1 VSRTA
6 TSPSSAPEHP
16 PAPDQ
21 APTSASIPSRSPR
34 EALRVGAGGIL
45 GGIATLVLLALGVIV
60 VGAWHLTQGTSGIGL
75 GDLLAYLTGGA
86 DTVGGVA
93 IADLLTASRLPRLLA
108 GVAVGV
114 ALGSAGALLQSV
126 SRNALASPD
135 TLAVTAGSYF
145 ALSLVAA
152 LGLAVPLWASSGV
165 AFVGGLLAAAVVLA
179 LAGGAAS
186 STTRLILAG
195 SAVAMALQSGTS
207 MLLILFQAETTGLYA
222 WGSGSLSQLNL
233 TASLRA
239 LPVIAVVL
247 LLALLLSR
255 RLDVL
260 GLGDDAASG
269 LGVPVRS
276 TRVIA
281 VLAAVLLSS
290 TAVTVA
296 GPIAFVGLGA
306 PVLARLLGGVVRSL
320 NRHLLLIP
328 ASGLIGALVVL
339 LADAVVRAI
348 LGPQGATAV
357 PTGIPTALLG
367 AIIIILLARRL
378 PDSGSRVPPP
388 QARTSLRSRRQVV
401 IVLAASGAA
410 LLGIA
415 LLGLLAGSLWL
426 RTGDLALWV
435 QGDAPS
441 LVARALGE
449 RVPRMTAAVL
459 AGAALALAGCVV
471 QSTVRN
477 PLAEP
482 GLLGITAGAGL
493 GAVIVV
499 TALGGSRPLMIGFA
513 VAAGLAT
520 FAVIAL
526 LAWRGGLAPERFVLV
541 GIGVGYA
548 MSSLTTF
555 LLLQANAW
563 DTPRIL
569 TWLSGT
575 TYGRTLSDVVPVLVV
590 LAIAVP
596 VMLSLHRE
604 LDLLAIDE
612 DSPRLLGVRL
622 QRTRVL
628 VLGLAAVLAAIS
640 VVAVGV
646 VGFVG
651 LVAPHLARSLVG
663 GRHLRSIPVAML
675 LGGMLVGLA
684 DALGRSLIA
693 PAQVPAGLLV
703 SLIGAPYFVWLL
715 WRSRV

>member
-1 VSRTA
+1 MTSVA
-6 TSPSSAPEHP
+6 TD
-16 PAPDQ
+16 PAP
-21 APTSASIPSRSPR
+21 APSGSARRAPR
-34 EALRVGAGGIL
+34 LGAGGIL
-45 GGIATLVLLALGVIV
+45 GGVAALVLLGIAVVL
-60 VGAWHLTQGTSGIGL
+60 VGAWHLTQGTSGVGPQ
-75 GDLLAYLTGGA
+75 DLLLHLLGA
-86 DTVGGVA
+86 ADPGSGAA
-93 IADLLTASRLPRLLA
+93 IGDILTASRLPRLLA
-108 GVAVGV
+108 GVAVGL
-114 ALGSAGALLQSV
+114 ALGCAGALLQSV

-135 TLAVTAGSYF
+135 TLAVTAGAYF
-145 ALSLVAA
+145 ALCLVAA
-152 LGLAVPLWASSGV
+152 LGLAVPLWASSAV
-165 AFVGGLLAAAVVLA
+165 AVIGGLLAAGLVLA
-179 LAGGAAS
+179 LAGGAGS

-207 MLLILFQAETTGLYA
+207 MLLILFEAETTGLYA
-222 WGSGSLSQLNL
+222 WGSGSLAQLNL
-233 TASLRA
+233 TASMRA
-239 LPVIAVVL
+239 LPVIAAVM
-247 LLALLLSR
+247 LLALLLAR

-260 GLGDDAASG
+260 GLGDDAASS

-281 VLAAVLLSS
+281 VVAAVLLTSI
-290 TAVTVA
+290 AVTVA

-306 PVLARLLGGVVRSL
+306 PVLARLLGALVRSL
-320 NRHLLLIP
+320 NRHVLLLP
-328 ASGLIGALVVL
+328 ASALIGALVVL
-339 LADAVVRAI
+339 LADAAVRQV

-367 AIIIILLARRL
+367 ALIIILLARRL
-378 PDSGSRVPPP
+378 PDSGAAKQPP
-388 QARTSLRSRRQVV
+388 QARTGLRTARRFLV
-401 IVLAASGAA
+401 VLAVCGAA
-410 LLGIA
+410 LAGIA

-426 RTGDLALWV
+426 RTGDVALWL
-435 QGDAPS
+435 QGEAPS

-449 RVPRMTAAVL
+449 RLPRMSAAVL

-499 TALGGSRPLMIGFA
+499 TALGGGRPAMIA
-513 VAAGLAT
+513 LSVVAGIAT
-520 FAVIAL
+520 FVVIGL
-526 LAWRGGLAPERFVLV
+526 LAWRGGLSPQRFVLV

-548 MSSLTTF
+548 MSAVTTF

-575 TYGRTLSDVVPVLVV
+575 TYGRTFADVLPVLVV
-590 LAIAVP
+590 LVLVVP
-596 VMLSLHRE
+596 VMLALHRE

-612 DSPRLLGVRL
+612 DSPRILGVRL
-622 QRTRVL
+622 ERTRML
-628 VLGLAAVLAAIS
+628 VLGLSAVLGAIS

-651 LVAPHLARSLVG
+651 LVAPHLARALVG
-663 GRHLRSIPVAML
+663 GRHLRTIPVAML
-675 LGGMLVGLA
+675 LGGVLVGLA

-693 PAQVPAGLLV
+693 PAQIPAGLMV
-703 SLIGAPYFVWLL
+703 SLLGAPYFVWLL
-715 WRSRV
+715 WRSRA

>member
-1 VSRTA
+1 
-6 TSPSSAPEHP
+6 
-16 PAPDQ
+16 
-21 APTSASIPSRSPR
+21 
-34 EALRVGAGGIL
+34 
-45 GGIATLVLLALGVIV
+45 
-60 VGAWHLTQGTSGIGL
+60 
-75 GDLLAYLTGGA
+75 
-86 DTVGGVA
+86 
-93 IADLLTASRLPRLLA
+93 
-108 GVAVGV
+108 
-114 ALGSAGALLQSV
+114 
-126 SRNALASPD
+126 
-135 TLAVTAGSYF
+135 
-145 ALSLVAA
+145 
-152 LGLAVPLWASSGV
+152 
-165 AFVGGLLAAAVVLA
+165 
-179 LAGGAAS
+179 
-186 STTRLILAG
+186 
-195 SAVAMALQSGTS
+195 M
-207 MLLILFQAETTGLYA
+207 
-222 WGSGSLSQLNL
+222 
-233 TASLRA
+233 
-239 LPVIAVVL
+239 
-247 LLALLLSR
+247 
-255 RLDVL
+255 
-260 GLGDDAASG
+260 
-269 LGVPVRS
+269 
-276 TRVIA
+276 
-281 VLAAVLLSS
+281 
-290 TAVTVA
+290 
-296 GPIAFVGLGA
+296 
-306 PVLARLLGGVVRSL
+306 
-320 NRHLLLIP
+320 
-328 ASGLIGALVVL
+328 
-339 LADAVVRAI
+339 
-348 LGPQGATAV
+348 
-357 PTGIPTALLG
+357 
-367 AIIIILLARRL
+367 
-378 PDSGSRVPPP
+378 
-388 QARTSLRSRRQVV
+388 
-401 IVLAASGAA
+401 LAASGAA

-563 DTPRIL
+563 DTPKIL

-651 LVAPHLARSLVG
+651 LVAPHLTRSLVG

-675 LGGMLVGLA
+675 LGGVLVGLA

>member
-1 VSRTA
+1 MTSVA
-6 TSPSSAPEHP
+6 TD
-16 PAPDQ
+16 PAP
-21 APTSASIPSRSPR
+21 APSGSDRRSPR
-34 EALRVGAGGIL
+34 LGAGGIL
-45 GGIATLVLLALGVIV
+45 GGVAALVLLGIAVVL
-60 VGAWHLTQGTSGIGL
+60 VGAWHLTQGTSGVGPQ
-75 GDLLAYLTGGA
+75 DLLLHLLGA
-86 DTVGGVA
+86 ADPGSGAA
-93 IADLLTASRLPRLLA
+93 IGDILTASRLPRLLA
-108 GVAVGV
+108 GVAVGL
-114 ALGSAGALLQSV
+114 ALGCAGALLQSV

-135 TLAVTAGSYF
+135 TLAVTAGAYF
-145 ALSLVAA
+145 GLCLVAA
-152 LGLAVPLWASSGV
+152 LGLAVPLWASSAV
-165 AFVGGLLAAAVVLA
+165 AVIGGLLAAGLVLA
-179 LAGGAAS
+179 LAGGAGS

-207 MLLILFQAETTGLYA
+207 MLLILFEAETTGLYA
-222 WGSGSLSQLNL
+222 WGSGSLAQLNL
-233 TASLRA
+233 TASMRA
-239 LPVIAVVL
+239 LPVIAAVM
-247 LLALLLSR
+247 LLALLLAR

-260 GLGDDAASG
+260 GLGDDAASS

-281 VLAAVLLSS
+281 VVAAVLLTSI
-290 TAVTVA
+290 AVTVA

-306 PVLARLLGGVVRSL
+306 PVLARLLGALVRSL
-320 NRHLLLIP
+320 NRHVLLLP
-328 ASGLIGALVVL
+328 ASALIGALVVL
-339 LADAVVRAI
+339 LADAAVRQV

-367 AIIIILLARRL
+367 ALIIILLARRL
-378 PDSGSRVPPP
+378 PDSGAAKQPP
-388 QARTSLRSRRQVV
+388 QARTGLRTARRFLV
-401 IVLAASGAA
+401 VLAVCGAA
-410 LLGIA
+410 LAGIA

-426 RTGDLALWV
+426 RTGDVALWL
-435 QGDAPS
+435 QGEAPS

-449 RVPRMTAAVL
+449 RLPRMSAAVL

-499 TALGGSRPLMIGFA
+499 TALGGGRPAMIA
-513 VAAGLAT
+513 LSVVAGIAT
-520 FAVIAL
+520 FVVIGL
-526 LAWRGGLAPERFVLV
+526 LAWRGGLSPQRFVLV

-548 MSSLTTF
+548 MSAVTTF

-575 TYGRTLSDVVPVLVV
+575 TYGRTFADVLPVLVV
-590 LAIAVP
+590 LVLVVP
-596 VMLSLHRE
+596 VMLALHRE

-612 DSPRLLGVRL
+612 DSPRILGVRL
-622 QRTRVL
+622 ERTRML
-628 VLGLAAVLAAIS
+628 VLGLSAVLGAIS

-651 LVAPHLARSLVG
+651 LVAPHLARALVG
-663 GRHLRSIPVAML
+663 GRHLRTIPVAML
-675 LGGMLVGLA
+675 LGGVLVGLA

-693 PAQVPAGLLV
+693 PAQIPAGLMV
-703 SLIGAPYFVWLL
+703 SLLGAPYFVWLL
-715 WRSRV
+715 WRSRA

>member
-1 VSRTA
+1 MTERVTE
-6 TSPSSAPEHP
+6 T
-16 PAPDQ
+16 
-21 APTSASIPSRSPR
+21 APTPARDLR
-34 EALRVGAGGIL
+34 EALRVGAGGIA
-45 GGIATLVLLALGVIV
+45 GGLLALVLLAAGVAL
-60 VGAWHLTQGTSGIGL
+60 VGAWHLTQGTSGIGPA
-75 GDLLAYLTGGA
+75 DLLSHLLGRESTSDVAA
-86 DTVGGVA
+86 VGEV
-93 IADLLTASRLPRLLA
+93 LTASRLPRLLA
-108 GVAVGV
+108 GIAVGI
-114 ALGSAGALLQSV
+114 ALGCAGALLQSV

-145 ALSLVAA
+145 ALTLVAA
-152 LGLAVPLWASSGV
+152 LSLAVPLWASSGIAV
-165 AFVGGLLAAAVVLA
+165 LGGLLAAAGVLA
-179 LAGGAAS
+179 LAGGAGT

-207 MLLILFQAETTGLYA
+207 LLLILFEAETTGLYA
-222 WGSGSLSQLNL
+222 WGSGSLAQLNL

-239 LPVIAVVL
+239 LPVIGAVL
-247 LLALLLSR
+247 LLALVLSR

-260 GLGDDAASG
+260 GLGDDAAAS

-276 TRVIA
+276 TRVLA
-281 VLAAVLLSS
+281 VLAAVLLTA

-306 PVLARLLGGVVRSL
+306 PVLARLLGARVRAL

-339 LADAVVRAI
+339 LADAVVRQV
-348 LGPQGATAV
+348 LGPQGATSV

-367 AIIIILLARRL
+367 AVIIVLMARNL
-378 PDSGSRVPPP
+378 PDTGAAGRPPS
-388 QARTSLRSRRQVV
+388 ARTALRSLRRFVV
-401 IVLAASGAA
+401 VLVVCAAA
-410 LLGIA
+410 LVAVA

-426 RTGDLALWV
+426 RLGDVILWL
-435 QGDAPS
+435 QGEAPS

-449 RVPRMTAAVL
+449 RAPRMSAAVV
-459 AGAALALAGCVV
+459 AGAALALAGSVV

-499 TALGGSRPLMIGFA
+499 TALGGGRAPMIVVA
-513 VAAGLAT
+513 VLGGVAT
-520 FAVIAL
+520 FVLIAL

-541 GIGVGYA
+541 GIGAGYGISA
-548 MSSLTTF
+548 LTTF

-563 DTPRIL
+563 DTPRLL

-575 TYGRTLSDVVPVLVV
+575 TYGRTAADVLPVLVV
-590 LAIAVP
+590 LVVVMP
-596 VMLSLHRE
+596 VMLGLHRE

-612 DSPRLLGVRL
+612 DSPRILGVRL
-622 QRTRVL
+622 ERTRVL

-640 VVAVGV
+640 VIAVGV

-651 LVAPHLARSLVG
+651 LVAPHLARALVG
-663 GRHLRSIPVAML
+663 GRHLRTIPVAML
-675 LGGMLVGLA
+675 LGGVLVGVA

-693 PAQVPAGLLV
+693 PAQVPAGLMV
-703 SLIGAPYFVWLL
+703 ALIGAPYFVWLL